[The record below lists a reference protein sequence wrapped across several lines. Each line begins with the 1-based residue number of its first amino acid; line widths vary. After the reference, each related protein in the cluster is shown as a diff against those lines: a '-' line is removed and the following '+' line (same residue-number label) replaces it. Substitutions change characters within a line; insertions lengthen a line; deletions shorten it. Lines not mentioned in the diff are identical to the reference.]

1 MATGKN
7 ALDIFKPTAGKK
19 ADRAIEL
26 TKRMQSHPVA
36 TDADQK
42 VELLLPDRQIQSLD
56 KIAVKIKE
64 RTGQTVH
71 RDELIRAIL
80 DRAAGSLNP
89 KAHDFDKKVR
99 KLFPNLDKH
108 K

>member
-19 ADRAIEL
+19 ADREMEL
-26 TKRMQSHPVA
+26 TKRMQGHPLA
-36 TDADQK
+36 MDADQK
-42 VELLLPDRQIQSLD
+42 VEVLLPGRQVQSLD
-56 KIAVKIKE
+56 KIVVKIGE

-71 RDELIRAIL
+71 RDELIRAIIG
-80 DRAAGSLNP
+80 RAAGSLNP

-108 K
+108 R

>member
-1 MATGKN
+1 MSFRW
-7 ALDIFKPTAGKK
+7 LK
-19 ADRAIEL
+19 ADREIQVS
-26 TKRMQSHPVA
+26 KRVQGRPAA

-42 VELLLPDRQIQSLD
+42 VEVLLPDRQIQSLD

-71 RDELIRAIL
+71 RAELIRAIL
-80 DRAAGSLNP
+80 DKAAGSLNP

-99 KLFPNLDKH
+99 KLFPDLDKH
-108 K
+108 R